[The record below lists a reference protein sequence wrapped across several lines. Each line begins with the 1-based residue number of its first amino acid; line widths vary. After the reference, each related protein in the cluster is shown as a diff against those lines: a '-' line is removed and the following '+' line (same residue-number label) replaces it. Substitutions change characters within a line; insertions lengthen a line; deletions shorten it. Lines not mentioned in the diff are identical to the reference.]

1 MRSKAEPISK
11 HVLKGFNFYVKNFYV
26 DNQVIVICTELL
38 KALGKKNKTLF
49 ISKGNKS
56 RQWSYSTPL
65 SLNEESSPFPN
76 VANFSV
82 L

>member
-38 KALGKKNKTLF
+38 KALGKKNKTFFYLQRKQKSSMELF
-49 ISKGNKS
+49 DA
-56 RQWSYSTPL
+56 T
-65 SLNEESSPFPN
+65 ESE
-76 VANFSV
+76 
-82 L
+82 